1 MPNTT
6 SLTHSVQ
13 TMTSLRLAVA
23 SIAAGASLLSFTAP
37 DAHAQSFVKDIFGDK
52 GACDEGF
59 VVLPG
64 VAGGG
69 RDCSEALDVV
79 QEEAA
84 NDRRHDRNS
93 QLLGLGGNLVTGL
106 ILNHQQQK
114 AEESAGPS
122 EAELALIKQ
131 QHELELLKLQLQLQ
145 AQQARPVYGAPTT
158 VNYVPGYPQPP
169 VAPPAGYGPY
179 PAQPAQAF

>member
-1 MPNTT
+1 MSFKTITT
-6 SLTHSVQ
+6 SSLAIGALALT
-13 TMTSLRLAVA
+13 LAPA
-23 SIAAGASLLSFTAP
+23 

-79 QEEAA
+79 QEEASK
-84 NDRRHDRNS
+84 DRRHDRNS
-93 QLLGLGGNLVTGL
+93 QLIGLGGNLVTSL
-106 ILNHQQQK
+106 ILNSQNQK

-122 EAELALIKQ
+122 AAELALIQQ

-145 AQQARPVYGAPTT
+145 AQQARPVYGAPAT

-169 VAPPAGYGPY
+169 VANPASYGPYPY
-179 PAQPAQAF
+179 PAQPAQTF